1 MAAYLC
7 PSLKSH
13 LYTVLESEALDM
25 MSLEEK
31 EVTGHSLDPLLK

>member
-1 MAAYLC
+1 MAPHLC

-13 LYTVLESEALDM
+13 HYTILGNEALDM

-31 EVTGHSLDPLLK
+31 EVTGHSLDYLSK